1 MRLAPKRLPHR
12 HAEDVSAYVLNR
24 HAMSVDRL
32 LLDLRIDPHKL
43 LDQVELELVVLVP
56 QRKLLEQHPHN
67 HAEATDQRHRLH
79 RNHVGLLIIE
89 MYLRERGAQV

>member
-1 MRLAPKRLPHR
+1 MRLAPKRLPRR
-12 HAEDVSAYVLNR
+12 HAKDVSAYVLNR
-24 HAMSVDRL
+24 HAMGVDRL

-43 LDQVELELVVLVP
+43 LDQVKLELMVLVP
-56 QRKLLEQHPHN
+56 QRKLLEQHPYN

-89 MYLRERGAQV
+89 MYLREGGAQV